1 MQSQELMFST
11 EEKIEFLH
19 SYLELRRQ
27 TRSIINESEFEKLRH
42 IISEATA
49 KDQYGRDRNGN
60 SILLRNFNTALILSK
75 EVGLDRSTLLSILLY
90 NVVAHKSRTIEYI
103 EKEFGGDVAG
113 IISHLI
119 KTESL
124 YSKHATVQSDNFRKL
139 LLSFANDARV
149 IIILIADNL
158 CLMRMINHHP
168 DNNYR
173 LV

>member
-1 MQSQELMFST
+1 MQSQELMFSA
-11 EEKIEFLH
+11 EEKMEFLR

-27 TRSIINESEFEKLRH
+27 TRTLINEYEFEKLRQ
-42 IISEATA
+42 IIYEATA
-49 KDQYGRDRNGN
+49 NDQYGRDRNGN
-60 SILLRNFNTALILSK
+60 SILLRNLNTALILSK

-90 NVVAHKSRTIEYI
+90 NVVAHQGLAIEDI
-103 EKEFGGDVAG
+103 EKEFGADVAG

-158 CLMRMINHHP
+158 CLMRIITP
-168 DNNYR
+168 IIITD
-173 LV
+173 